1 MADLKNVLVSG
12 ELAGAKIVHIERLQV
27 NVVTVSDGGVNI
39 NVQQM
44 LQDLEKL
51 PASMREILKKR
62 LKVADAAD
70 SVDKSAAEGEL

>member
-1 MADLKNVLVSG
+1 M
-12 ELAGAKIVHIERLQV
+12 HFERLHV

-62 LKVADAAD
+62 LKMADAAD
-70 SVDKSAAEGEL
+70 SVDKSAAEGKL